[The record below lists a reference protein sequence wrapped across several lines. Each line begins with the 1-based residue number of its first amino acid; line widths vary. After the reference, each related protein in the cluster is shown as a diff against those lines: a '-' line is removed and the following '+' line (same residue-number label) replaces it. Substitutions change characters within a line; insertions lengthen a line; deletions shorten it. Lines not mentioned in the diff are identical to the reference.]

1 MKKTFLAMLCA
12 ITCILAL
19 NSCTPKGGHRVP
31 KAEPTY
37 QSNSEPS
44 NLVEPTTEK
53 GQPTIDSATFIP
65 SDIRVSVP
73 SEIQKDLLGES
84 QTPAHT
90 YRAEV
95 YFLNSDSGYFVK
107 VYIGARSY
115 LNENSE
121 TQKAGEQEIAEAKK
135 VFNTFTNGK
144 PSDFRIKYEIGNRIE
159 IFDNKPVVQKK
170 IGNALVV
177 PGEPKSIYDDRY
189 GFQKEKINDYAG
201 QW

>member
-1 MKKTFLAMLCA
+1 MKKAFLVMLCA

-31 KAEPTY
+31 KTEPAY

-44 NLVEPTTEK
+44 NLVEPITEK
-53 GQPTIDSATFIP
+53 EQPAVDSGTFVP
-65 SDIRVSVP
+65 SSIRVSIPYENQNDSV
-73 SEIQKDLLGES
+73 GES

-90 YRAEV
+90 YNAEI

-107 VYIGARSY
+107 LYIDARSY
-115 LNENSE
+115 LNENSA
-121 TQKAGEQEIAEAKK
+121 TRKIGEREITEAKK
-135 VFNTFTNGK
+135 LFNTFTTGK
-144 PSDFRIKYEIGNRIE
+144 PSDFRIKYEIGSHIE

-177 PGEPKSIYDDRY
+177 HGEPKSIYDDRY
-189 GFQKEKINDYAG
+189 GFQKEEIDDYAG
-201 QW
+201 MW

>member
-31 KAEPTY
+31 KTEPAY

-53 GQPTIDSATFIP
+53 GQPAIDSATF
-65 SDIRVSVP
+65 VP
-73 SEIQKDLLGES
+73 SEYPGKCSIAKSKTIQLGES

-107 VYIGARSY
+107 LYIDARSY
-115 LNENSE
+115 LNENSA
-121 TQKAGEQEIAEAKK
+121 TQKAGEQR
-135 VFNTFTNGK
+135 NC
-144 PSDFRIKYEIGNRIE
+144 
-159 IFDNKPVVQKK
+159 
-170 IGNALVV
+170 
-177 PGEPKSIYDDRY
+177 
-189 GFQKEKINDYAG
+189 
-201 QW
+201 